1 MDDASRP
8 VDPDSRRARHAGDAS
23 ARRSASRTDAEA
35 SAGAGVIATV
45 EERVAEH
52 VVGYRVWRLRRDGRL
67 VSAGVGCT
75 AWTTGVNVARCDARC
90 ERVPGGACGCGLYAF
105 HDPPPAPAPGIVGAI
120 RAHGALESHHD
131 GFRAQ
136 YAEVVA
142 LVQRGRRSRRR
153 ERRAAGIYGV
163 PLVQL
168 QELACVAAE
177 HGQPLAAS
185 LRPARERDEILD
197 ESPLAAAVHARLERG
212 YARVAARLRRHPRVR
227 SAALAALAYLPL
239 VTLAGWG
246 CLAALTAR
254 GDGPGAWAWWLS
266 LLPAVLGTAA
276 LLARQA
282 FGSRWL
288 RPVRVWPLPSVLLL
302 AVPLQFAGAAG
313 VDGLAVE
320 ALTWTVA
327 ITAAGVVLSGF
338 GRLADPLCLGATT
351 AWVAG
356 LPLVLALVPG
366 QVLLVLGGAAL
377 AQFATVFP
385 MHARRLLRGR
395 STR

>member
-1 MDDASRP
+1 M
-8 VDPDSRRARHAGDAS
+8 
-23 ARRSASRTDAEA
+23 
-35 SAGAGVIATV
+35 
-45 EERVAEH
+45 
-52 VVGYRVWRLRRDGRL
+52 VGYRVWRLRRDGRL

-75 AWTTGVNVARCDARC
+75 TWNTGVNVARCDARC

-105 HDPPPAPAPGIVGAI
+105 HDPPPAPA
-120 RAHGALESHHD
+120 
-131 GFRAQ
+131 
-136 YAEVVA
+136 
-142 LVQRGRRSRRR
+142 
-153 ERRAAGIYGV
+153 
-163 PLVQL
+163 
-168 QELACVAAE
+168 
-177 HGQPLAAS
+177 
-185 LRPARERDEILD
+185 
-197 ESPLAAAVHARLERG
+197 
-212 YARVAARLRRHPRVR
+212 ARLRRHPRVR
-227 SAALAALAYLPL
+227 SAALAALANLPF

-254 GDGPGAWAWWLS
+254 GDGPGVWAWWLS
-266 LLPAVLGTAA
+266 LLPAVLGAAA

-302 AVPLQFAGAAG
+302 AVPLQFAAAAG
-313 VDGLAVE
+313 VDGLVVE

-327 ITAAGVVLSGF
+327 ITAGAVVLSGF

-366 QVLLVLGGAAL
+366 QLLLVLGGAAL

-385 MHARRLLRGR
+385 LHARRLLRGR